1 LFLFNTSIFV
11 LYVVIPPMVV
21 HNLIHVSHSVPFS
34 ILIYAHYQK
43 PLTHYVQNKMQMIHG
58 LSTE

>member
-1 LFLFNTSIFV
+1 
-11 LYVVIPPMVV
+11 MVV